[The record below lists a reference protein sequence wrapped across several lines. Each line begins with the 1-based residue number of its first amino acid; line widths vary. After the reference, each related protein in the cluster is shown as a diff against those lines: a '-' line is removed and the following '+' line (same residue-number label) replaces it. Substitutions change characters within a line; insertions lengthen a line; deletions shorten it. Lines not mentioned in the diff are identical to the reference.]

1 MDQVPDQEP
10 EGKVHVHTAL
20 SGSRRHELANATAG
34 TSLHVAFLCNPETPI
49 PSSDIG
55 TFRLDVAAPLRDLV
69 MPTAEGDAERA
80 QKGLA
85 RRDWVEHGSST
96 LRWILHWLYFITV
109 SLSHA
114 KETELETYRDS
125 NRGSVRNSQ
134 SGTAEKLYLA
144 KEHAQT
150 SMNQSSFDIS
160 SEEPMAYKRKRGT
173 STTTHVKR

>member
-1 MDQVPDQEP
+1 M
-10 EGKVHVHTAL
+10 HVHTAL
-20 SGSRRHELANATAG
+20 NINGSRRHELANATAG
-34 TSLHVAFLCNPETPI
+34 TSLHLACLCNPETPM
-49 PSSDIG
+49 PSSDVD
-55 TFRLDVAAPLRDLV
+55 TFRLDVAALLRDLV
-69 MPTAEGDAERA
+69 MPTAAGDAERA

-114 KETELETYRDS
+114 EETELETYRDS
-125 NRGSVRNSQ
+125 NRGSARNSQ
-134 SGTAEKLYLA
+134 SGTAYKLYLA

-150 SMNQSSFDIS
+150 LMNQSSSDIS
-160 SEEPMAYKRKRGT
+160 SAECMAYKRKRGT